1 MSNLIDFLAR
11 ILISVLFLIS
21 AYNKIFNIESSMNWM
36 SGYGVPGILIYPT
49 ILLEILLPVMII
61 IGYKVR
67 IAAGLLSIFCLLT
80 AFIFHF
86 DFADQIQF
94 ILFLKNI
101 GIAGGFLF
109 IVVNGTKEWSLDKEK
124 KFVRL

>member
-1 MSNLIDFLAR
+1 MSNLIDFSAR
-11 ILISVLFLIS
+11 VLISVLFLIS

-67 IAAGLLSIFCLLT
+67 IAASLLSFFCLLT

-101 GIAGGFLF
+101 GLAGGFLF
-109 IVVNGTKEWSLDKEK
+109 LVVNGTKEWSLDKEK

>member
-1 MSNLIDFLAR
+1 MSNLIDFSAR

-21 AYNKIFNIESSMNWM
+21 AYNKIFNIESSMDWM

-86 DFADQIQF
+86 DFADQIQL

-101 GIAGGFLF
+101 GLAGGFLF

>member
-11 ILISVLFLIS
+11 VLISVLFLIS
-21 AYNKIFNIESSMNWM
+21 AYNKIFNIEGSMNWM

-86 DFADQIQF
+86 ELADQIQL

-101 GIAGGFLF
+101 GLAGGFLF